1 MTSKLSVNMAYFS
14 TNFVIIM
21 QLSYV
26 RQGWCFAFL
35 YMCLNS
41 SKEVAKEVLRMHS
54 FTKSSQNPPWKIFL
68 RSFENVAPGFQD
80 NYGS

>member
-1 MTSKLSVNMAYFS
+1 MTSKLSVNMAYFC

-26 RQGWCFAFL
+26 RQVGAFL
-35 YMCLNS
+35 YICLNS